1 MAHRQ
6 LGQIFVDLGFIDEQA
21 LEKLLIEQQEQR
33 PDEMI
38 GRLAMDADLITDVQ
52 LAEALA
58 EQMGLQVVKLE
69 ELTLNADVLAQITEP
84 MAQLYRIIPLSLKD
98 NVLTIAMCDPQKLS
112 ILDELRTFLGYE
124 VRPVV
129 ATEQSV
135 SVALDRYYASSSES
149 FETLVADMEDDEQ
162 LTAAVDSAQGGGPID
177 LTSVEAIADSAPVR
191 KLLNMVL
198 LLAIKDRASDL
209 HFEPFEEEFR
219 IRVKADGVL
228 YEMVPP
234 PRHLAFAITTRIK
247 VMSNLDIA
255 ERRMPQDG
263 RIELAV
269 GGHPVDLRVSVLPTM
284 FGESVVLRILD
295 RTNVDLDLVNL
306 GLNPRVLQGFR
317 ERIIK
322 PNGIVLVTGP
332 TGSGK
337 TTTLYAALV
346 ELNKVEDK
354 LITTEDPVEYD
365 IDGIVQCPINSSIGV
380 TFAACLRAIL
390 RQDPDKILVGEIRD
404 LETAEIAIQASL
416 TGHLVFSTLHTNDA
430 PSTITRLKNMGVP
443 AFLITATL
451 EAILAQ
457 RLVRRICDKCKE
469 ETSLTPELLSELEL
483 EAKDIAGKKVYK
495 GRGCDHCN
503 NTGYRGRVGLY
514 ELLSVNDE
522 IKDLIIESASTELL
536 RDAAR
541 RNGMVPLRDAGLERA
556 FEGLTTIEEV
566 IRETILDG

>member
-1 MAHRQ
+1 
-6 LGQIFVDLGFIDEQA
+6 
-21 LEKLLIEQQEQR
+21 
-33 PDEMI
+33 
-38 GRLAMDADLITDVQ
+38 
-52 LAEALA
+52 
-58 EQMGLQVVKLE
+58 
-69 ELTLNADVLAQITEP
+69 
-84 MAQLYRIIPLSLKD
+84 
-98 NVLTIAMCDPQKLS
+98 MCDPQKLS
-112 ILDELRTFLGYE
+112 ILGELRTFLCYE

-135 SVALDRYYASSSES
+135 GVALDRYYASSSES

-354 LITTEDPVEYD
+354 LMTTEDPVEYD
-365 IDGIVQCPINSSIGV
+365 IDGIVQCPIDNSIGV

-443 AFLITATL
+443 SFLITATL

-483 EAKDIAGKKVYK
+483 GAKYFVGKKVYK

-536 RDAAR
+536 RDAEC